1 VFITLNIFF
10 ASPIK
15 KNKTMKILIAD
26 DHTIVRKGLVAILIN
41 EFAGATIVEAKEG
54 AELLKKASSGNWD
67 VIISDISMPGRSGIE
82 ILMELKELA
91 PQTPIIFLSSYTVEQ
106 YAVRA
111 IKAGAAGYLT
121 KQDASDELVVAVK
134 HVLGGKKYITPQI
147 AELLVESYSN
157 NKPLHENLSDREFE
171 ILKLIAES
179 KSVSE
184 IANQLSLSVNT
195 INTYRTQVLK
205 KMCMTKTAELV
216 HYVIS
221 NKLF

>member
-1 VFITLNIFF
+1 
-10 ASPIK
+10 
-15 KNKTMKILIAD
+15 MKILIAD